1 MKRRVVITGTGLVSP
16 LGNTVEQT
24 FSNLIAGKNGIDF
37 ITLRDTSDY
46 KVKIAGEVKNLN
58 FEDFIDK
65 KEIKRADRV
74 TNLTLVAAHEAYN
87 QAELENA
94 DINRDRFGTYIGSG
108 IGGLTTIYD
117 EVAKCVTKGQR
128 RISPFFIPNSI
139 INLIGAKVGIR
150 YKVYGPNV
158 PIVSACSAATNSI
171 GEAFRSIRDGYL
183 ELAFAGGAEAPIN
196 ELGIGGF
203 VSLRALSLEPD
214 PNKASLPFDS
224 KRSGFVIAEG
234 AGVVILEEYEHA
246 LKRKAKI
253 LGEIIGYGTSTDA
266 FHMTAPDTQAKGIT
280 KCLKL
285 ALDDAGVKT
294 DEIGYINAHGTA
306 TNLNDPLETLG
317 IKNAFGEDAYKIN
330 ISSTKSM
337 TGHAL
342 GAAGAIESI
351 AVIKALET
359 GLIPPTINLTDS
371 DPKCDLNY
379 TPNQFVK
386 REIEY
391 AMNINIGFG
400 GQNAA
405 IIFKKVVE
413 DV

>member
-1 MKRRVVITGTGLVSP
+1 
-16 LGNTVEQT
+16 
-24 FSNLIAGKNGIDF
+24 
-37 ITLRDTSDY
+37 
-46 KVKIAGEVKNLN
+46 
-58 FEDFIDK
+58 
-65 KEIKRADRV
+65 
-74 TNLTLVAAHEAYN
+74 
-87 QAELENA
+87 
-94 DINRDRFGTYIGSG
+94 
-108 IGGLTTIYD
+108 
-117 EVAKCVTKGQR
+117 
-128 RISPFFIPNSI
+128 
-139 INLIGAKVGIR
+139 
-150 YKVYGPNV
+150 
-158 PIVSACSAATNSI
+158 
-171 GEAFRSIRDGYL
+171 
-183 ELAFAGGAEAPIN
+183 
-196 ELGIGGF
+196 
-203 VSLRALSLEPD
+203 
-214 PNKASLPFDS
+214 
-224 KRSGFVIAEG
+224 
-234 AGVVILEEYEHA
+234 
-246 LKRKAKI
+246 
-253 LGEIIGYGTSTDA
+253 
-266 FHMTAPDTQAKGIT
+266 MTAPDTQAKGIT